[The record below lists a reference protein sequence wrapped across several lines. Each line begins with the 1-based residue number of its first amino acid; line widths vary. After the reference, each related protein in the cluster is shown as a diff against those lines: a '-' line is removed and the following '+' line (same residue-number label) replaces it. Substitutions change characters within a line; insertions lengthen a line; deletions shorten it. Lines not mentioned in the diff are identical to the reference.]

1 MNKTQMT
8 RSIVLPLIIS
18 IIIIAIGTASAANL
32 EVNPHAI
39 QPEIA
44 EQGGVV
50 KRGEITGTIT
60 NKDIV
65 TYKDIEVEIKHR
77 TDGVSFVSHKKPV
90 HLLEE
95 LSENKAIFKIS
106 DLKSRDTVS
115 WGIGLHI
122 TDPTINELRYV
133 VTVSVNE
140 TGIFERVY
148 SSSDLPI
155 KVLHSTETP
164 MGNSDDDF
172 LTDSEEKL
180 LGTDIYNLDTDGD
193 GIMDGLDTYI
203 TIPTPTPSPYI
214 TTPTTASVKLHGE
227 KTEVVVGKDILLRL
241 SAVNLITKP
250 QMTVQVIL
258 MPPPGMSVTSAV
270 FVEYGVG
277 GQYTTTYKIEP
288 GEGRDIEVGIKTNQ
302 VGDFVVEGRIVYYFG
317 DDISTGED
325 YTLTLPITVRA
336 MEPASKPTQDAEV
349 PQKPW
354 VPGFEVVF
362 AIAGLLAV
370 AYLVGRKKKSFK

>member
-1 MNKTQMT
+1 MT
-8 RSIVLPLIIS
+8 RSIVLLS
-18 IIIIAIGTASAANL
+18 ITLLIIIAIGTANAANL
-32 EVNPHAI
+32 EVNIHAI

-65 TYKDIEVEIKHR
+65 TYKDIAVEIKHR
-77 TDGVSFVSHKKPV
+77 TDGVSFISHKKPL
-90 HLLEE
+90 HSLEE
-95 LSENKAIFKIS
+95 LSENKAVFKIS
-106 DLKSRDTVS
+106 DLKSRDTIS

-122 TDPTINELRYV
+122 TDLTIKELRYV

-148 SSSDLPI
+148 SSSDLRV
-155 KVLHSTETP
+155 KVLHSTKTP
-164 MGNSDDDF
+164 MENSDDDF

-203 TIPTPTPSPYI
+203 SLPTPTLSLSI
-214 TTPTTASVKLHGE
+214 TPATASVKLHGE
-227 KTEVVVGKDILLRL
+227 KTDVVVGEDILLRL

-250 QMTVQVIL
+250 LMTVQVIL
-258 MPPPGMSVTSAV
+258 IPPSGMSVTSAV
-270 FVEYGVG
+270 FVESGVG
-277 GQYTTTYKIEP
+277 GQYTTTYKLEP
-288 GEGRDIEVGIKTNQ
+288 GKGRDIKVGIKTNQ

-325 YTLTLPITVRA
+325 YTLTLPIKVRPT
-336 MEPASKPTQDAEV
+336 EPMSKPTADAEV
-349 PQKPW
+349 PSTPG
-354 VPGFEVVF
+354 VPGFEAIF

-370 AYLVGRKKKSFK
+370 AYLVGRKK